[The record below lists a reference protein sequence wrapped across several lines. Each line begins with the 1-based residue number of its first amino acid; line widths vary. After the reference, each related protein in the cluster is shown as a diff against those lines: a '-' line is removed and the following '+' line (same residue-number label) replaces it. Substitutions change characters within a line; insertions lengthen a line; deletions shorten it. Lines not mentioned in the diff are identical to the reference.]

1 MTTKSQRQWAAA
13 LGRSNTKSAG
23 KTLHPGRVISLPTI
37 SKRRPEAS
45 CVELYLIYPPSA
57 NRMWGF
63 GRGRVF
69 KTDAYKSWIET
80 ATNQLNSQYPG
91 TILGPYKLTIQLR
104 VGPKIDLDNAVKPTN
119 DLLQSAGV
127 IENDK
132 HCRQVSLRWVTSG
145 FDGMYVRVERAAIE

>member
-13 LGRSNTKSAG
+13 LVRSATKSAG
-23 KTLHPGRVISLPTI
+23 NPRPPGRVILLPTI
-37 SKRRPEAS
+37 SKQRPETNS
-45 CVELYLIYPPSA
+45 VELYLSYPPSA

-63 GRGRVF
+63 GKRRVY
-69 KTDAYKSWIET
+69 KTDEYKSWIET

-104 VGPKIDLDNAVKPTN
+104 IGPKIDLDNAVKPTN

-145 FDGMYVRVERAAIE
+145 FDGMYVLVERAAIE

>member
-13 LGRSNTKSAG
+13 LVRSATRSAG
-23 KTLHPGRVISLPTI
+23 NPRPRGRVISLPTI
-37 SKRRPEAS
+37 SKQRPATS
-45 CVELYLIYPPSA
+45 CVELYLPTPPSA
-57 NRMWGF
+57 NRMWAF
-63 GRGRVF
+63 GRKRVF
-69 KTDAYKSWIET
+69 KSDEYKSWIET
-80 ATNQLNSQYPG
+80 ATSQLNSQYPG

>member
-13 LGRSNTKSAG
+13 LVRSATKSAG
-23 KTLHPGRVISLPTI
+23 SRRPPGRVISLPTI
-37 SKRRPEAS
+37 SKQRPETS
-45 CVELYLIYPPSA
+45 CVELYLSYPPSA

-63 GRGRVF
+63 GRGRVY
-69 KTDAYKSWIET
+69 KTDEYKSWIET

-145 FDGMYVRVERAAIE
+145 FDGMYVLVEPAGVE